1 MMPVLLS
8 IETSTQV
15 CSVALHKGNT
25 LLAEFK
31 VAEEKSHSKLLTHFI
46 DAIVKDCGIELAE
59 VDAFAVSKGP
69 GSFTGLRIGV
79 STVKGLCFALDK
91 PLIAVNTLQA
101 MAWTVNNLNT
111 DKHYVCPMLDA
122 RRMEVYSAILDA
134 ESNFIKETEAVIVDE
149 DSFKDVLENHKI
161 IFCGN
166 GMAKCKNTLE
176 KYANALFMDNINPL
190 ANSIGVLAYS
200 KFLKKEFEN
209 LAYFEPFYLKD
220 FYTKAS

>member
-15 CSVALHKGNT
+15 CSVALHRGEV
-25 LLAEFK
+25 LLGEHK

-46 DAIVKDCGIELAE
+46 DTITKDNGLTLAE

-79 STVKGLCFALDK
+79 STAKGLCFALDK
-91 PLIAVNTLQA
+91 PLISVNTLEA
-101 MAWTVNNLNT
+101 MAYSINSNNT

-122 RRMEVYSAILDA
+122 RRMEVYCSLID
-134 ESNFIKETEAVIVDE
+134 SNNTVIRETEAVVVDE
-149 DSFKDVLENHKI
+149 NSFKDVLDKYKI
-161 IFCGN
+161 IFGGN
-166 GMAKCKNTLE
+166 GMDKCRSTLE
-176 KYANALFMDNINPL
+176 KHPNAFFADGLTPL
-190 ANSIGVLAYS
+190 ASSVGAIAYS

-209 LAYFEPFYLKD
+209 VAYFEPFYLKD
-220 FYTKAS
+220 FYTKVG